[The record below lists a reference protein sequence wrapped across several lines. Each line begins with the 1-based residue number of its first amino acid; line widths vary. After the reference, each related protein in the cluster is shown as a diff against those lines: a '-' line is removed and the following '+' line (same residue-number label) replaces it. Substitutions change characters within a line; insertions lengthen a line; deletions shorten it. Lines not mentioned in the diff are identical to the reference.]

1 MAAEQRAQ
9 RATGEPRSRRT
20 PAATADDAATL
31 ETAGVPGADE
41 ESATLAQMAVAED
54 MPGLEVDVGA
64 VSSADTES
72 SYPQHAETE
81 PSDPEHV
88 QHPNVGKKG
97 TAKARRAR
105 KKRRLAKEKAQG
117 PTGGPSGSAEGGY
130 TPSMVSQ
137 LATTQARRRRKF
149 NADVR
154 TLAGTFDLPVPA
166 YASLLPSLPANLR
179 PAEEGGASSSSSWQ
193 PKAKASGQGQAD
205 KRQQSGAGGSAT

>member
-9 RATGEPRSRRT
+9 QATGEPRSRRT

-97 TAKARRAR
+97 TAKARRPR
-105 KKRRLAKEKAQG
+105 KKRRLAKEKAHG
-117 PTGGPSGSAEGGY
+117 VNWRAKWFGRGRVHAEHGEPVDHYAGSASKEI
-130 TPSMVSQ
+130 Q
-137 LATTQARRRRKF
+137 RRR
-149 NADVR
+149 
-154 TLAGTFDLPVPA
+154 A
-166 YASLLPSLPANLR
+166 YAGRHLR
-179 PAEEGGASSSSSWQ
+179 PARAGLRQLVTFLAGELEACGRGRRVELVIVA
-193 PKAKASGQGQAD
+193 AQG
-205 KRQQSGAGGSAT
+205 